1 MDLVNQPSG
10 IGRRRAY
17 GPRPR
22 RDTSRVPSR
31 DVGAD
36 HAEADEI
43 HRPSGRSTVI
53 RGLLA
58 DHVYRVEE
66 SEGLKTLQT
75 AVK

>member
-1 MDLVNQPSG
+1 MDLVDQPSG
-10 IGRRRAY
+10 MGRGRAY

-22 RDTSRVPSR
+22 PGNSRVLLR

-43 HRPSGRSTVI
+43 HRPAGRSTVI
-53 RGLLA
+53 RDLRA